1 MNRLLRL
8 FACVAALLLVGGGLL
23 LLHTPT
29 TSASPPASPSSSESP
44 TPDAGDD
51 DTTPPDDGQDSSDP
65 PETCNNRQVVID
77 YFEEQGFRKGSFTL
91 DVDWP
96 KLPVGSNTD
105 GRFSGPLLSLDDI
118 ITLRDTQSLRANAV
132 RDLIGTE
139 VVTSNYVA
147 VQFPETKYSGNWFWN
162 GSKPE
167 KGGELK
173 GLGGDVWW
181 IYVSTDGC
189 SVDSSVSLRAICGNV
204 GFDALLPW
212 KRDAD

>member
-29 TSASPPASPSSSESP
+29 TSASPSSSESP

-65 PETCNNRQVVID
+65 PETCSNNRQVVID
-77 YFEEQGFRKGSFTL
+77 YLEEQGFRKGSFTL
-91 DVDWP
+91 DVDWSR
-96 KLPVGSNTD
+96 LPVGSNTD
-105 GRFSGPLLSLDDI
+105 GRFSGPLRSLDDI
-118 ITLRDTQSLRANAV
+118 ITLRDTDSLRANAL
-132 RDLIGTE
+132 RELIGTE
-139 VVTSNYVA
+139 PVTSNYVA
-147 VQFPETKYSGNWFWN
+147 VQFQDMTNYSGNWFWN

-167 KGGELK
+167 KGGELW
-173 GLGGDVWW
+173 GLAGDVWW

-189 SVDSSVSLRAICGNV
+189 SVDPSVSLRAICGNV
-204 GFDALLPW
+204 GFDVLVPW
-212 KRDAD
+212 KRD